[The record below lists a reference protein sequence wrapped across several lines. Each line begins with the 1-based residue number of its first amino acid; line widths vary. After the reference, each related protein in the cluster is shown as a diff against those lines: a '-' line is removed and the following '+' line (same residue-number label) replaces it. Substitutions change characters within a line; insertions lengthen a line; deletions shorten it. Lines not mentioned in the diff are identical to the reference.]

1 MREMEE
7 TLTSGCEEKIW
18 KWYKE
23 GVAVVVEAYGF
34 GMGNIHVLLVLVEK
48 SWLVM
53 AGLGEEE
60 WIGSKTNAVF
70 VLVNKR
76 YMFGRRKMQQ
86 LA

>member
-1 MREMEE
+1 M
-7 TLTSGCEEKIW
+7 
-18 KWYKE
+18 KE

-60 WIGSKTNAVF
+60 
-70 VLVNKR
+70 
-76 YMFGRRKMQQ
+76 
-86 LA
+86 